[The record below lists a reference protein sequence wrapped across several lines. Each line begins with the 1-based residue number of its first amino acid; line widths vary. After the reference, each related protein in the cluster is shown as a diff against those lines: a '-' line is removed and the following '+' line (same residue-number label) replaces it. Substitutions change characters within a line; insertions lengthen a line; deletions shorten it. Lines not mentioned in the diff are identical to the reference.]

1 MLVKLGEK
9 IILTVGGII
18 GRLFMALRL
27 SPNTITVMGLA
38 FTVFI
43 GVLYG
48 TGSLG
53 VAGALLVAS
62 CMLDS
67 VDGLVAR
74 KTGRVTKFGGFFDSS
89 LDRYADMALYG
100 GLLVFVARDYQRN
113 AQWLAVPVIVLMLAA
128 AGAFA
133 VSYTK
138 ARGDLV
144 VGEIKQGYWGRV
156 ERLVCLIIGTGAW
169 RAGVALWLLAIFP
182 HLTVLHRILIVKAKL
197 ILTGQEN
204 PRPAKD
210 GQERKEGRR
219 PLWWAKLSPD
229 GSKVIFPLPLR
240 ILFLDFKRGS
250 IQYDIACAIFVLAI
264 ALIPIQWVAALNA
277 LVMKYLA

>member
-18 GRLFMALRL
+18 CRFFMALRL
-27 SPNTITVMGLA
+27 SPNAITVMGLA

-48 TGSLG
+48 MGSLG

-74 KTGRVTKFGGFFDSS
+74 KTGRITKFGGFLDSS

-100 GLLVFVARDYQRN
+100 GLLVFIARDYQRN
-113 AQWLAVPVIVLMLAA
+113 AQWLAVPVIVLVLAA

-156 ERLVCLIIGTGAW
+156 ERLICLIIGTGAW

-182 HLTVLHRILIVKAKL
+182 HLTVLHRMLIVKAKL

-250 IQYDIACAIFVLAI
+250 IPYDIACAIFVLAI